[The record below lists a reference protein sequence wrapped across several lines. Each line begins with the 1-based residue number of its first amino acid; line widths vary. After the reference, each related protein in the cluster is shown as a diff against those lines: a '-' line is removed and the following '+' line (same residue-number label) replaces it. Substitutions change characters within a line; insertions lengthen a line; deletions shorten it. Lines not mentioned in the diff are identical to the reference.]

1 MREHNY
7 QQQIEIALTD
17 IYRMYFEQRRLL
29 ENQIHNLTQTIQKK
43 DCKVN
48 EFKFLKGR

>member
-7 QQQIEIALTD
+7 QQQIEITLTD

-48 EFKFLKGR
+48 EFKFLKGQ